1 MIVATSAEQSHP
13 ARESSQV
20 TPYRSPL
27 GWRTQA
33 ARLVWGIVWV
43 LVYRPSPR
51 ICFGWRRLILRAF
64 GARMAPGTNVYP
76 TTWVWAPWNLTMHAG
91 ACLAERVD
99 CYCVDRVEVGE
110 NATVSIRS
118 FLCTASHDIRDP
130 GRALVTAPI
139 SIGSDA
145 FVFAEAFIGPNVT
158 IGQGAVLGARAV
170 VVRDVAAWTVV
181 AGNPARPVA
190 QRVLRPKHAGPD
202 SAVGP

>member
-1 MIVATSAEQSHP
+1 
-13 ARESSQV
+13 
-20 TPYRSPL
+20 
-27 GWRTQA
+27 
-33 ARLVWGIVWV
+33 
-43 LVYRPSPR
+43 
-51 ICFGWRRLILRAF
+51 
-64 GARMAPGTNVYP
+64 
-76 TTWVWAPWNLTMHAG
+76 VWAPWNLTMHAG